1 MSNLENIAIS
11 EDKLKQLRE
20 PFTEDEIE
28 WRVQSSGDGENG
40 KIWVRVLCYVSARA
54 IQNRLDEVF
63 GYDGWRVEY
72 RPAGENMICRISVW
86 SDRLNQWIYKED
98 GSSPSNTDAFKG
110 AISGAMKRCASAGFG
125 IGRYLYELDAVYAKE
140 VVKERPRSTKG
151 WFSGRTKQN
160 ISFWWKAPELPATA
174 LPNKA
179 KSLNNKKNTSNPVLS
194 SDKNITKE
202 QVSVINKIAK
212 EKGLKKADYNEVL
225 KSLSIN
231 IKPVSDLSMIEAEKV
246 TNALKELINDE
257 KDEAI

>member
-28 WRVQSSGDGENG
+28 WRAQSSGEGKNG
-40 KIWVRVLCYVSARA
+40 KVWVRVLCYVSARA

-72 RPAGENMICRISVW
+72 RSAGENMICRISVW

-125 IGRYLYELDAVYAKE
+125 IGRYLYELDAFFAKE
-140 VVKERPRSTKG
+140 ITTDKPNNLKG
-151 WFSGRTKQN
+151 WNSGKTKN
-160 ISFWWKAPELPATA
+160 NVSFWWKAPKLPETA

-179 KSLNNKKNTSNPVLS
+179 KSLNNKKNISSPVLS
-194 SDKNITKE
+194 SDEKITKE
-202 QVSVINKIAK
+202 QLSVINKIAT
-212 EKGLKKADYNEVL
+212 EKGLKKADYNEIL

-231 IKPVSDLSMIEAEKV
+231 IKAVSDLSMIEAEKV